1 MWNKIRFFIM
11 LNEKNRLIHAI
22 EKAIK
27 DEDIEYIICEDLIE
41 FEKYGKILS
50 GKDYVIREFG
60 EYWVALIFH

>member
-1 MWNKIRFFIM
+1 MSNKKKKIFM

-41 FEKYGKILS
+41 FEKYIKMLR